1 MGFLNKLFGKGDTPT
16 GRQLRTWFKER
27 ELAKSF
33 VEDEMR
39 LRVLLAHAAPDC
51 SVENYVAIIH
61 AAASG
66 KYNIVPSVNEGVEGF
81 DLVIFY

>member
-16 GRQLRTWFKER
+16 GRQLRTWFKDR

-33 VEDEMR
+33 IEDQIR
-39 LRVLLAHAAPDC
+39 LQVLLAHAAPDC
-51 SVENYVAIIH
+51 SDEKYVAIMH

-66 KYNIVPSVNEGVEGF
+66 KYKIVPSVNGGVEGF